1 MLRPLAS
8 IARSSSRSSKTS
20 KRTKHLTSRG
30 AADPAGSAAIP
41 LGKLVAGHG
50 VRGLGRIKPFHAGS
64 PTLSNASHLWLHHSD
79 GRRTRFAVLGVKP
92 HKQVLLVQLE
102 GIDSLTAL
110 EAWIGSVVE
119 IERDQL
125 PAVADDEF
133 YAFEAI
139 GLHVFTVDGER
150 IGEIRET
157 LDLPANDVWV
167 VERPDGREVLI
178 PVIEDVI
185 REVDL
190 VERRATIAPL
200 RGLLDD

>member
-1 MLRPLAS
+1 
-8 IARSSSRSSKTS
+8 
-20 KRTKHLTSRG
+20 
-30 AADPAGSAAIP
+30 

-50 VRGLGRIKPFHAGS
+50 VRGLGRVKPFHAGS
-64 PTLSNASHLWLHHSD
+64 PTLANASHLWLHHPD
-79 GRRTRFAVLGVKP
+79 GRRSRFAVVDLKP
-92 HKQVLLVQLE
+92 HKRILLVHFE

-110 EAWIGSVVE
+110 EPWIGSIIE

-139 GLHVFTVDGER
+139 GLSVFTTGGER
-150 IGEIRET
+150 LGEIRET

-167 VERPDGREVLI
+167 VAKPDGRELLI
-178 PVIEDVI
+178 PVIKEVV

-190 VERRATIAPL
+190 VERRATIAPMA
-200 RGLLDD
+200 GLLDD